1 MRISN
6 LKTIVTVVAVFL
18 IVNSSL
24 VAQSKTASKKTKVF
38 FLAGQSNMDGR
49 AKAEKFSK
57 EDKQR
62 LERAKKNVTLYYNNQ
77 KPVGLQ
83 ETTVADHIAKKFGA
97 EQLFGPELF
106 FGIEMSEKY
115 PNHQIILI
123 KRARG
128 GMSLYGA
135 WNPNWTL
142 ERAKAMNEEKAPAL
156 YDDFIAYAHEVL
168 KELPKGS
175 YELCGML
182 WVQGESDSGTKK
194 NGSLPGEEYQ
204 NSLENLIVGVRKE
217 FKHSEL
223 PFIMFQVGSGKVVKG
238 MESIAKK
245 DVNVSL
251 IPQSNNKNSKD
262 YFERNP
268 PPIGHYTYSS
278 MKRIGILFFDYYESN
293 YSN

>member
-1 MRISN
+1 MKSSVVKSLFIVCAFLFVSN
-6 LKTIVTVVAVFL
+6 VY
-18 IVNSSL
+18 
-24 VAQSKTASKKTKVF
+24 AQKTKVL

-49 AKAEKFSK
+49 AKAEKLTQ
-57 EDKQR
+57 EDRDR
-62 LERAKKNVTLYYNNQ
+62 LEKAKKNVTLYYNHQ

-83 ETTVADHIAKKFGA
+83 ETKVPDHTAKKFGA
-97 EQLFGPELF
+97 EKLFGPELF

-115 PNHQIILI
+115 PEHQIILI

-156 YDDFIAYAHEVL
+156 YNDFIAYAHEVL
-168 KELPKGS
+168 KELPKDS

-204 NSLENLIVGVRKE
+204 NSLETLIAGVRKE
-217 FKHSEL
+217 FKHPAL
-223 PFIMFQVGSGKVVKG
+223 PFILFQVGSGKVVKG
-238 MESIAKK
+238 MENIANK
-245 DVNVSL
+245 DANVSL
-251 IPQSNNKNSKD
+251 IPQSNDKKSKD

-268 PPIGHYTYSS
+268 PPIGHYTYRS
-278 MKRIGILFFDYYESN
+278 MKRIGTLFFEYYESN